1 MDNFIL
7 FTTQNGFILIN
18 HSPEGDV
25 RKVVAGRDFELPFIN
40 PAAVASGDSEETDF
54 GVNL

>member
-18 HSPEGDV
+18 HSLEGDV